1 MDTAM
6 TAGVYPDPLTAMATL
21 PHRAF
26 APPAPA
32 SNLHLPAASA
42 PGPYWPAPAYAQAQ
56 AWPVPVG
63 DPQGRLQSVAL
74 GLLLTVVLIGIPLL
88 VYLASLS

>member
-1 MDTAM
+1 M
-6 TAGVYPDPLTAMATL
+6 TAGVYPDPPASMATL
-21 PHRAF
+21 PHRVL
-26 APPAPA
+26 APPVPAP
-32 SNLHLPAASA
+32 NLYLPAAST
-42 PGPYWPAPAYAQAQ
+42 PGPYWPAPAYAQAPV
-56 AWPVPVG
+56 WPVPVG